1 MGGKTM
7 AFILAFET
15 ICLKKY
21 TEMNT
26 FLNFI
31 LQIAD
36 FVLFFQMLLRCLHEI
51 LRICVIFQL
60 GE

>member
-1 MGGKTM
+1 M